1 MGGAQRYPITPPVR
15 RWVSRSLSS
24 GRPMAG
30 PVGSTHPTILRFC
43 LPLLFRH
50 ARACPGHPRLCP
62 TLARKTW
69 MAGSSPANDGVT
81 EQHQTEKWRRGE
93 HRSAIAFSPVEMIRW
108 SELHGHAGID
118 GRFGAGVG
126 ALAGCC
132 DGADAGHCVVIEAEL
147 VLPVAVGNPEVD
159 EVGVLRADEGLGGVE
174 GQTDRF
180 RVELGLGGGAEPSG
194 TGKSRKAVRVAL
206 GSIPAGAAADREVL
220 HVLGQEAEVHVVVDF
235 NRPASVVLHVAVS

>member
-1 MGGAQRYPITPPVR
+1 MGIAESIIGPADGRT
-15 RWVSRSLSS
+15 RWLHPSYDSTILPAPTLSS
-24 GRPMAG
+24 
-30 PVGSTHPTILRFC
+30 
-43 LPLLFRH
+43 
-50 ARACPGHPRLCP
+50 CPGLSRASTSLPDVSKKDVDGRVKPGH
-62 TLARKTW
+62 
-69 MAGSSPANDGVT
+69 DGVT

-93 HRSAIAFSPVEMIRW
+93 HRGAIAFSPVEMIRW

-180 RVELGLGGGAEPSG
+180 RVELGLGGGAETVRDRKEPEGRS
-194 TGKSRKAVRVAL
+194 SR
-206 GSIPAGAAADREVL
+206 PW
-220 HVLGQEAEVHVVVDF
+220 VHTS
-235 NRPASVVLHVAVS
+235 RRGR